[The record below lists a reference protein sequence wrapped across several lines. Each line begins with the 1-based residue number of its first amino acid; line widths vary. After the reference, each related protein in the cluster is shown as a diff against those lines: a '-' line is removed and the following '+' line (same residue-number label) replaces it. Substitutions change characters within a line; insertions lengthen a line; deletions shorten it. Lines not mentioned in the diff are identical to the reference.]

1 MYILLSGE
9 SKRFLLDDRSIS
21 NNNIVYMKAS
31 CRRKGYTMLGT
42 CSGLLGDVPRCEV
55 ELIWLRRKT
64 LSADALAP
72 PGTGLARPMP
82 L

>member
-1 MYILLSGE
+1 
-9 SKRFLLDDRSIS
+9 
-21 NNNIVYMKAS
+21 
-31 CRRKGYTMLGT
+31 MLGT
-42 CSGLLGDVPRCEV
+42 WSELLGDVPRCEV

>member
-1 MYILLSGE
+1 MYTLLSSE
-9 SKRFLLDDRSIS
+9 SNRFLLDDRSIS
-21 NNNIVYMKAS
+21 NNNIVYMKG
-31 CRRKGYTMLGT
+31 RRKGYTMLGT

-55 ELIWLRRKT
+55 ELIWLRCKT

>member
-1 MYILLSGE
+1 MYTLLSSE
-9 SKRFLLDDRSIS
+9 SNRFLLDDRSIS
-21 NNNIVYMKAS
+21 NNNIVYMKG
-31 CRRKGYTMLGT
+31 RRKGYTMLGT

-64 LSADALAP
+64 LSADALALP
-72 PGTGLARPMP
+72 RTGLARPIP